1 MDLNL
6 TNSYSFSIEK
16 PKKKSIKNS
25 SGQLPYLNNFQLSNT
40 IATNHHVHIHRS
52 SRKKTKSL
60 NHSYDKTEPFFNST
74 FNKFRKDIYGNKIE
88 KGGNQKISFRDNLIG
103 KPLVETTL
111 IDLKKKVIKDK
122 KKKKKNTQL
131 DIVIKESN
139 DKEKIICSSA
149 CNIF

>member
-1 MDLNL
+1 MDLLL
-6 TNSYSFSIEK
+6 TSANTLSVENPHK
-16 PKKKSIKNS
+16 NTTKNS
-25 SGQLPYLNNFQLSNT
+25 SNQLPSINNYLLSST
-40 IATNHHVHIHRS
+40 ISTNHRAHIH
-52 SRKKTKSL
+52 SRHRKSKSL
-60 NHSYDKTEPFFNST
+60 RHSYNTQPFFNST

-122 KKKKKNTQL
+122 KKKKKKTQL
-131 DIVIKESN
+131 DSVIKESN